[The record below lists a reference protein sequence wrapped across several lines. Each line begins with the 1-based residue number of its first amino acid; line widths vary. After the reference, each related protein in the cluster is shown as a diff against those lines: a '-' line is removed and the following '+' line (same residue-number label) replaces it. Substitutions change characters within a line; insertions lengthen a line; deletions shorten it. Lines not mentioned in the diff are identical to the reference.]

1 MIKICKKC
9 GKTFNGWTYD
19 ICNYCFTS
27 IVKRSERTQYRCNYC
42 PIQNQYDKNCTYKLC
57 TIALKQQPLKKGYTM
72 ASCDRCGQEL
82 LPSEKGLCVHCEK
95 YLDKVVNTEKAM
107 RDNGNKLQYGLIA
120 PEIFT
125 ALAGPYTMGAKKY
138 EPRNCEKPM
147 SFTDLDS
154 ALERHMNSFRRGEE
168 TANDSGLSHL
178 HHAIWNIGMMIMHL
192 ERGTLIDDRPKGC
205 TPNDQYWKQPEDF
218 YEYSGKSKPSEG

>member
-1 MIKICKKC
+1 MYKCK
-9 GKTFNGWTYD
+9 
-19 ICNYCFTS
+19 
-27 IVKRSERTQYRCNYC
+27 Q
-42 PIQNQYDKNCTYKLC
+42 
-57 TIALKQQPLKKGYTM
+57 
-72 ASCDRCGQEL
+72 CGQQTSEL
-82 LPSEKGLCVHCEK
+82 SSNNICYDCWSLGNNP
-95 YLDKVVNTEKAM
+95 TEIGKAM

-120 PEIFT
+120 PEILT

-168 TANDSGLSHL
+168 TAKDSGLSHL

-192 ERGTLIDDRPKGC
+192 ERGTLIDDRPQGC
-205 TPNDQYWKQPEDF
+205 QPNDQYWKQPEEF
-218 YEYSGKSKPSEG
+218 YEYSGKGKSTEG